1 MSLDKNYKVV
11 IVSVLVSISCNES
24 CITDMMGCTIQLLH
38 NVESDCFLFLKK
50 CLALYVAHQG

>member
-24 CITDMMGCTIQLLH
+24 CITDMMGCTI
-38 NVESDCFLFLKK
+38 
-50 CLALYVAHQG
+50 